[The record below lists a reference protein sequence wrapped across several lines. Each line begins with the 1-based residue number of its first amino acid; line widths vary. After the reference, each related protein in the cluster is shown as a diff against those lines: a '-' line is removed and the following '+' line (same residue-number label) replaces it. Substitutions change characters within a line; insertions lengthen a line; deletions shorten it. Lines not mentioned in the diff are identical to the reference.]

1 MRPIK
6 EIEKNK
12 PITAPE
18 LFCITVNTLL
28 GSGIYFLPS
37 FMAQNV
43 GRDGWL
49 LWLMV
54 LPAALLIAFLLC
66 LASRSAFRSE
76 GIACKIAEGVYT
88 LVALFL
94 CAFSLAMMSALVGRL
109 LLPSTPTPVI
119 MLLLSV
125 PLWYALPY
133 GVRAMARL
141 NTVMSL
147 CFLLLFLCFALSAA
161 NFEPANLRPVFTP
174 SQWSSFPRAALLALA
189 GLSGLLAIPVY
200 CSATEKKQKTA
211 VLSATALSVAGHSV
225 ISLLCVGVLGVQT
238 VAASD
243 LPALLTI
250 QYGSFALFP
259 KLFFTALFFNLL
271 LIKPTLNCG
280 YSGFFCLERILKPAR
295 PRVLCTFYVLA
306 VFLSACGILTWLK
319 PFA

>member
-1 MRPIK
+1 MK
-6 EIEKNK
+6 EIKAIEKSK

-37 FMAQNV
+37 LIAQNV

-49 LWLMV
+49 LWLAM
-54 LPAALLIAFLLC
+54 LPTALLIAFVLC

-76 GIACKIAEGVYT
+76 GIACKIAEGIYALIT
-88 LVALFL
+88 LFL
-94 CAFSLAMMSALVGRL
+94 CSFSLAMMSALVGRL

-119 MLLLSV
+119 LLLLSI

-161 NFEPANLRPVFTP
+161 NFEPANLSPVLN
-174 SQWSSFPRAALLALA
+174 SLQWNSLPRAILLILA
-189 GLSGLLAIPVY
+189 GLSGLLALPVY
-200 CSATEKKQKTA
+200 CAATEKKQTAA

-243 LPALLTI
+243 LPCLLTI

-280 YSGFFCLERILKPAR
+280 YSGFFCVERIIKPAR

-319 PFA
+319 PFT